1 MLNPIKKELERLAHE
16 ILAQKENASA
26 TALLEKVQA
35 IYKTLI
41 VLEHAQN
48 HQDIL
53 QAEDQQEVIPV
64 TEKINEL
71 VTELPL
77 EEESA
82 AIEDLFATVA
92 NPVFIKKEVE
102 HQQQPADDVPEA
114 SIEISTVPPAAKNLN
129 DMLGKKVQI
138 GLNDRLAFINNLFD
152 QSEEDYQRV
161 ISQVQTLSSWEE
173 AQNFIE
179 KMIKPDYNNWEGK
192 EDFESRFLKCLEPNF

>member
-16 ILAQKENASA
+16 ILAQKENATA
-26 TALLEKVQA
+26 TDLLDKVQA
-35 IYKTLI
+35 IYKALV
-41 VLEHAQN
+41 VLEYQ
-48 HQDIL
+48 QL
-53 QAEDQQEVIPV
+53 QTPQLEEDQQSEVIPV
-64 TEKINEL
+64 TEKINAL

-82 AIEDLFATVA
+82 AIEDLFASVA
-92 NPVFIKKEVE
+92 NPVFIKKEVQRQE
-102 HQQQPADDVPEA
+102 NVP
-114 SIEISTVPPAAKNLN
+114 VDPPTESPVTKNLN
-129 DMLGKKVQI
+129 DILGKGIQI

-179 KMIKPDYNNWEGK
+179 HMIKPDYDFWEGK
-192 EDFESRFLKCLEPNF
+192 EEFELRFLKCLESNF